1 MDRKIYNENM
11 VRIST
16 LLAGPFAAAYLMAEN
31 YKTFGQ
37 EKRAR
42 QTLLYGAIAT
52 IFIFGTLLVLPEKVV
67 EKVPYFLLP
76 VLFAIIAQFFMRKL
90 QTPEIE
96 TYLAGGGQKHSRW
109 AVARVSGLVLIGELL
124 AVAALVLGY
133 FLFFE

>member
-1 MDRKIYNENM
+1 MPARPAWTIARSPYRIAAFLAVCTILIRLPNFGDPTYHIDEAFYLFVGQQMHDGLLPYADVWDRKP
-11 VRIST
+11 
-16 LLAGPFAAAYLMAEN
+16 AGLF
-31 YKTFGQ
+31 
-37 EKRAR
+37 
-42 QTLLYGAIAT
+42 
-52 IFIFGTLLVLPEKVV
+52 
-67 EKVPYFLLP
+67 

-96 TYLAGGGQKHSRW
+96 TYLAEGGQKHSRW